1 MVSILTRISFV
12 FVLTLTAS
20 LSLWKSSDLHH
31 ATYLQMETYLG
42 GSSTLHFTFSLLI
55 GFLSVFTFPSLISSS
70 KADVFGIRLLLL
82 LLAIVSM
89 EEISQLFIPSRSFSF
104 DDLSTNWIGIILGYF
119 SAKLIRVLRTRSFS

>member
-55 GFLSVFTFPSLISSS
+55 GFLSVFTFPSLVSSS

-89 EEISQLFIPSRSFSF
+89 EEISQLFIPNRSFSF

>member
-1 MVSILTRISFV
+1 MVSILTRMSFV
-12 FVLTLTAS
+12 FVLVITAS

-55 GFLSVFTFPSLISSS
+55 GFLSVFTFPSLVSSS

-89 EEISQLFIPSRSFSF
+89 EEISQLFIPIRSFSF

>member
-1 MVSILTRISFV
+1 MALILARTSFV
-12 FVLTLTAS
+12 LVLTLTAS

-31 ATYLQMETYLG
+31 TAYLQMETYLG

-55 GFLSVFTFPSLISSS
+55 GFLSVFTFPSLVSSN
-70 KADVFGIRLLLL
+70 KTDVFGIRLLLL

>member
-55 GFLSVFTFPSLISSS
+55 GFLSVFTFPSLVSSS

-119 SAKLIRVLRTRSFS
+119 SAKLIRVLRARSFS

>member
-1 MVSILTRISFV
+1 MVSILTRMSFV
-12 FVLTLTAS
+12 FVLVLTAS

-55 GFLSVFTFPSLISSS
+55 GFLSVFTFPSLVSSS

-104 DDLSTNWIGIILGYF
+104 DDLSTNWIGIISGYF
-119 SAKLIRVLRTRSFS
+119 SAKLIRVLSTRSFS

>member
-12 FVLTLTAS
+12 FVLALTAS

-55 GFLSVFTFPSLISSS
+55 GFLSVFTFPSLVSSS

>member
-55 GFLSVFTFPSLISSS
+55 GFLSVFTFPSLVSSS

-89 EEISQLFIPSRSFSF
+89 EEISQLFIPIRSFSF

>member
-1 MVSILTRISFV
+1 
-12 FVLTLTAS
+12 
-20 LSLWKSSDLHH
+20 
-31 ATYLQMETYLG
+31 METYLG

-55 GFLSVFTFPSLISSS
+55 GFLSVFTFPSLVSSS

-104 DDLSTNWIGIILGYF
+104 DDLSTNWIGIISGYF
-119 SAKLIRVLRTRSFS
+119 SAKLIRVLRTRSFSWNKHLKVIWVYNYAKQSD

>member
-31 ATYLQMETYLG
+31 ATYLKMETYLG

-55 GFLSVFTFPSLISSS
+55 GFLSVFTFPSLVSSS

>member
-31 ATYLQMETYLG
+31 TAYLQMETYLG

-55 GFLSVFTFPSLISSS
+55 GFLSVFTFPSLVSSS

-89 EEISQLFIPSRSFSF
+89 EEISQLFIPIRSFSF

>member
-1 MVSILTRISFV
+1 MVSILTRMSFV
-12 FVLTLTAS
+12 FVLVLTAS

-55 GFLSVFTFPSLISSS
+55 GFLSVFTFPSLVSSS

>member
-55 GFLSVFTFPSLISSS
+55 GFLSVFTFPSLVSSS